1 MTNALKTLMTRF
13 RRCDEGATLVE
24 YGIALTIAVTVGATA
39 LFTLSGSTS
48 AKFDAANTAMTQTSG
63 SGS

>member
-1 MTNALKTLMTRF
+1 MTNFLKSALIRF
-13 RRCDEGATLVE
+13 RDSEDGATLVE

-48 AKFDAANTAMTQTSG
+48 DKFTAANAAMTATQ
-63 SGS
+63 